1 MTATHGRRAF
11 LTATAA
17 TAASLAGCG
26 QPESRGTATESGG
39 GTDADA
45 GSDTETGDDTDPTGA
60 DTEMGTGASST
71 ELDLR
76 EANVVGVSVEA
87 AGDARYQFEVTLIH
101 DDDGEDGYADWWQVE
116 ALDGTRLG
124 RRELAH
130 AHGTQE
136 FTRSADVEVP
146 GEHACVV
153 VRGHD
158 QTHEYGG
165 QAMLVNVDSGSTAV
179 ENPGSEPRSFSETD
193 CPE

>member
-45 GSDTETGDDTDPTGA
+45 RSDTETGDDTDPTGA

-76 EANVVGVSVEA
+76 EANVVGVSVGA
-87 AGDARYQFEVTLIH
+87 AGDARYQFDVTLIH
-101 DDDGEDGYADWWQVE
+101 DDDGGDGYADWWQVE
-116 ALDGTRLG
+116 GPRRDATR
-124 RRELAH
+124 A
-130 AHGTQE
+130 AQIPPTPTGTQE

-158 QTHEYGG
+158 QTH
-165 QAMLVNVDSGSTAV
+165 
-179 ENPGSEPRSFSETD
+179 F
-193 CPE
+193 

>member
-1 MTATHGRRAF
+1 MTTVR
-11 LTATAA
+11 
-17 TAASLAGCG
+17 
-26 QPESRGTATESGG
+26 
-39 GTDADA
+39 
-45 GSDTETGDDTDPTGA
+45 
-60 DTEMGTGASST
+60 
-71 ELDLR
+71 
-76 EANVVGVSVEA
+76 
-87 AGDARYQFEVTLIH
+87 
-101 DDDGEDGYADWWQVE
+101 DGYADWWQVR

-124 RRELAH
+124 RRETAH

-179 ENPGSEPRSFSETD
+179 ENPGSEPRSFSRRTVPSD
-193 CPE
+193 PQYRSLIGTLKGHRIACSGNDRHHRR